1 MIEDKQ
7 LLIVGGTKRNIGKT
21 SLIERIIKKFSSDY
35 NIVAFKIKTIYP
47 NDTFFHGTDRNPLS
61 ADEKFRLIE
70 EKNTN
75 GNEDTNRMLKAGA
88 KKVFKI
94 KTKATNIVEAY
105 KELKNKIN
113 SNSLLICE
121 SNTLRKTVNPTIY
134 LFVKEANYEDMKP
147 SAKEVIK
154 FADKIILTDGKK
166 HNFNIE
172 DIFVENKQWF
182 LNNFKKQ

>member
-35 NIVAFKIKTIYP
+35 DIVAFKIKTIYP
-47 NDTFFHGTDRNPLS
+47 NDTFFHGTDTNPLS

-70 EKNTN
+70 EKNAN

-94 KTKATNIVEAY
+94 KTKANYISYAY
-105 KELKNKIN
+105 EELKNKIN
-113 SNSLLICE
+113 NNSLLICE
-121 SNTLRKTVNPTIY
+121 SNTLRKTVNPSIY
-134 LFVKEANYEDMKP
+134 LFVKEANSNDMKP

-154 FADKIILTDGKK
+154 FANKIILTDGKN
-166 HNFNIE
+166 HDFNIE
-172 DIFVENKQWF
+172 EICVK
-182 LNNFKKQ
+182 NNMWLLK